1 MRAKRPA
8 RWGGGQSEA
17 SESSFNLW
25 QSLAVCQCEPS
36 DPRGR
41 GGEGTYELSLS
52 YGKVQLFVNATKRPT
67 RLGVGE
73 WSLRIKYL
81 LVRFSCWST
90 RPSDPRGGGEGRV
103 EPKNQVYLK
112 GVKYSKFGHRLP
124 NWPSL
129 GLSFIRNL
137 NETTNPLTK
146 KSFDRLDATKRSA
159 WRVQVWS
166 IRSLVIDQAI
176 GLSVDFNLQKSQG
189 D

>member
-25 QSLAVCQCEPS
+25 QGLAVCQCEPS

-41 GGEGTYELSLS
+41 GEGTYELSLS

-146 KSFDRLDATKRSA
+146 KSFDILDATKRSA
-159 WRVQVWS
+159 WKVQVWS
-166 IRSLVIDQAI
+166 IRSLVID
-176 GLSVDFNLQKSQG
+176 
-189 D
+189 

>member
-25 QSLAVCQCEPS
+25 QGLAACQCEQS
-36 DPRGR
+36 
-41 GGEGTYELSLS
+41 
-52 YGKVQLFVNATKRPT
+52 N
-67 RLGVGE
+67 
-73 WSLRIKYL
+73 
-81 LVRFSCWST
+81 
-90 RPSDPRGGGEGRV
+90 PRGGGGRV
-103 EPKNQVYLK
+103 EPQNQVYLK

-159 WRVQVWS
+159 WRV
-166 IRSLVIDQAI
+166 
-176 GLSVDFNLQKSQG
+176 
-189 D
+189 